1 MLFFAAV
8 EQLGK
13 PELREWGKTR
23 FLLEKMGLL
32 TLDDVGQLSRIVKAL
47 SGVQAALKGV
57 RGDNRNDLGGC
68 L

>member
-32 TLDDVGQLSRIVKAL
+32 TLGDVGIVQNGKSAIRRASRPK
-47 SGVQAALKGV
+47 KGQ
-57 RGDNRNDLGGC
+57 RG
-68 L
+68 